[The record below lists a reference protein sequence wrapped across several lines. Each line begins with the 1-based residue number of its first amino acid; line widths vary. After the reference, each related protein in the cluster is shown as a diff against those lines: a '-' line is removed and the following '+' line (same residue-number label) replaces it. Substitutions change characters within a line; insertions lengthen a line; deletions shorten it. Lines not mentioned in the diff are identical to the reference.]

1 MKKVCLKCYLFKE
14 IPRGLVF
21 CEDCRRKIYEESSQ
35 KNLLQQSDKTQKIPE
50 KNQIQI
56 KRSQKI

>member
-50 KNQIQI
+50 KNQAQI
-56 KRSQKI
+56 K

>member
-14 IPRGLVF
+14 IPRDFIF

-50 KNQIQI
+50 KNQAQI
-56 KRSQKI
+56 K